1 MSEKEESESN
11 AESQVKSQKEPSE
24 NSEKEKE
31 ESQENSENNEKSESK
46 EKKSKIERAEKKE
59 KTKKTENKQIKEN
72 SNSEDIYIKA
82 AEDLRKAMEGFGTD
96 EEHLILV
103 VTSNKTQERLKIKKA
118 YEEKY
123 KKNLIDDL
131 KSELSGKFED
141 AMVALFKE
149 PVEYDC
155 ECIYNAMKGAGT
167 DENCL
172 IEVIASR
179 PNWLLEKIKKKYSEL
194 YKKELV
200 EDIKGDTSGDFQ
212 KILEGILRCKRS
224 EVKEINKENCEKIA
238 KELSEAKEEGWVVN
252 DESSVFYNYIINSSP
267 KELSAIAREYY
278 RLSGKTIIDGIENN
292 FKGDAKDLLKS
303 ILYSLVSPS
312 EYFATRIKKAIEGFG
327 TDNKTLIRILIT
339 SCEVDMNI
347 IKKYYKQL
355 YNKEMIE
362 DIKNDIS
369 GDYQKLMIELIK

>member
-1 MSEKEESESN
+1 
-11 AESQVKSQKEPSE
+11 
-24 NSEKEKE
+24 
-31 ESQENSENNEKSESK
+31 
-46 EKKSKIERAEKKE
+46 
-59 KTKKTENKQIKEN
+59 
-72 SNSEDIYIKA
+72 
-82 AEDLRKAMEGFGTD
+82 MEGFGTD

-200 EDIKGDTSGDFQ
+200 EDIKADTSGDFQ

-238 KELSEAKEEGWVVN
+238 KELSETKEEGWVVN
-252 DESSVFYNYIINSSP
+252 DESSVFYKYIMNSSP

-339 SCEVDMNI
+339 RCEVDMNI

-355 YNKEMIE
+355 YKKDMIE

>member
-238 KELSEAKEEGWVVN
+238 KELSETKEEGWVVN
-252 DESSVFYNYIINSSP
+252 DESSVFYKYIMNSSP

-339 SCEVDMNI
+339 RCEVDMNI